1 MNTITD
7 LIISNSIAE
16 FNLSTTKKQINNF
29 SWISDNGE
37 LYKRKNP
44 WGHEEEND
52 TYKIVGKGHYIY
64 EKDNV
69 TNDAPY
75 LVLQSTISQKHFIVQ
90 ELVFNN
96 ELDSI
101 K

>member
-1 MNTITD
+1 MNTITE

-16 FNLSTTKKQINNF
+16 FNLSNTRRQLSNF
-29 SWISDNGE
+29 SWISDNE
-37 LYKRKNP
+37 KLYKRKNP
-44 WGHEEEND
+44 WGDDEERGI
-52 TYKIVGKGHYIY
+52 YKIVGKGYYLY

-90 ELVFNN
+90 ELVLNN
-96 ELDSI
+96 ELNAL
-101 K
+101 